1 MSKKARLSLQIIM
14 LVAAGGFIA
23 YGAIRGEVSMV
34 LMKAVNICLEC
45 IGLG

>member
-1 MSKKARLSLQIIM
+1 MSEKARWILRVIL
-14 LVAAGGFIA
+14 LAVAGGFIA

-34 LMKAVNICLEC
+34 LMKAVTICLEC